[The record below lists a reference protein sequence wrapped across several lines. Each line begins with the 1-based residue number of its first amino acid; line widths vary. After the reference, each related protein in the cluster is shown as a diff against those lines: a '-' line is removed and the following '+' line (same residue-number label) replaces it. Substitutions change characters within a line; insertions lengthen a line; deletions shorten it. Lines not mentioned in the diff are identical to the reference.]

1 MPKPLIFV
9 AYTDKRCYG
18 MTAADLGDQMPDRS
32 QVTLQRDEIDA
43 LADYVATK
51 IKGLGKV
58 TQQQCY
64 DYYGPGTVTCD
75 IYAPKSQ

>member
-1 MPKPLIFV
+1 
-9 AYTDKRCYG
+9 
-18 MTAADLGDQMPDRS
+18 
-32 QVTLQRDEIDA
+32 
-43 LADYVATK
+43 
-51 IKGLGKV
+51 LGKV